1 MVGLGGQESAAL
13 ARRGA
18 GGTQHILD
26 DIYVVVSNLK
36 RE

>member
-13 ARRGA
+13 ARRGG
-18 GGTQHILD
+18 GGTQRILD
-26 DIYVVVSNLK
+26 DIYVVVGDLK